1 MIFADIDEESARAA
15 CEKAKTLATHSQYRG
30 VVIRVDVTDP
40 ASVQSMVDTAI
51 TEFGRIDYS
60 VNSAG
65 VVLRVLHKVTEHW
78 LMLFTRL
85 ALVPIRLLRI

>member
-15 CEKAKTLATHSQYRG
+15 CEKAMTLATHPQYRG
-30 VVIRVDVTDP
+30 TAVRVDVTDP
-40 ASVQSMVDTAI
+40 TSVQSMVDAAI

-65 VVLRVLHKVTEHW
+65 VLLRVPRSSTKSCSTFAHALH
-78 LMLFTRL
+78 
-85 ALVPIRLLRI
+85 